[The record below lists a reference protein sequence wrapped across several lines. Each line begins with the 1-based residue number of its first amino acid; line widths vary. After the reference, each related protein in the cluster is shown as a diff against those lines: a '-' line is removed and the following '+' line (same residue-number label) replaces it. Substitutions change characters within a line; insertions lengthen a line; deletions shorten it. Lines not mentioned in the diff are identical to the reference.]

1 VGTVPDAGVSGAL
14 GLPLDHLGIAV
25 RSLDEGGA
33 PYRLLGLFPEGDDE
47 EVPAQGVRV
56 RALRCG
62 DLLLELLEPATPGSP
77 IQKFLDKRGPG
88 LHHLALRTPSLEAE
102 VSRLLAQ
109 GARFVDA
116 TPGPGRHGTRVTFL
130 HPKWTGGVLVEL
142 VEHPRS

>member
-1 VGTVPDAGVSGAL
+1 MVPDAGAL

-25 RSLDEGGA
+25 RNLAEGGA
-33 PYRLLGLFPEGDDE
+33 PYRLLGLVPEGDDE

-62 DLLLELLEPATPGSP
+62 DLLLELLEPTAPESP

-88 LHHLALRTPSLEAE
+88 LHHLALRAPNLEAE

-109 GARFVDA
+109 GAWFVS
-116 TPGPGRHGTRVTFL
+116 TEPSPGRHGTRVAFL

-142 VEHPRS
+142 VEHPRL